1 MKLGKRIAVVVAVVC
16 GAELVVAVM
25 IGGAGLGVVLGW
37 NGLVVAVAALTLA
50 VGLIA
55 RRRGQSRSSIA
66 SARPMAPDAASA
78 AISSES

>member
-1 MKLGKRIAVVVAVVC
+1 MKLGKPIAAVVAVVC
-16 GAELVVAVM
+16 GAELVVAVL

-55 RRRGQSRSSIA
+55 RRRSSPRELVTA
-66 SARPMAPDAASA
+66 TARET
-78 AISSES
+78 SES